1 MKLYINSEHLNQPTN
16 DITVHFHETLIGY
29 KHIRLFECK
38 LYNSWYNITKENNI
52 LTFTMT
58 GKKEPSIKVIE
69 PGNYNVETLSQAIGR
84 IKFINF
90 KRMHA
95 TGKTLLILD
104 EKYKVDFTSPK
115 NYAKMLGF
123 EEKVYEKTQISQN
136 RANFLPVSE
145 YVVHCD
151 IIDTQDYIN
160 GKRCDYLQILTLQDT
175 NEICEQVT
183 YSYPNSIPVPIK
195 HIPLNSIKI
204 WITDQNGNN
213 IDFHGYPITY
223 QLELL

>member
-1 MKLYINSEHLNQPTN
+1 MKLYINTKHLNQTGN
-16 DITVHFHETLIGY
+16 DVTIHFHETLTGY
-29 KHIRLFECK
+29 KHIRLLECK
-38 LYNSWYNITKENNI
+38 LYNSWFNITENNNRLKFI
-52 LTFTMT
+52 TT
-58 GKKEPSIKVIE
+58 GKPSSIKVIE
-69 PGNYNVETLSQAIGR
+69 PGNYNVDTLSQAIGR

-95 TGKTLLILD
+95 TGKTFMMLD
-104 EKYKVDFTSPK
+104 DTVKLDFRTPK
-115 NYAKMLGF
+115 NFAKILGF
-123 EEKVYEKTQISQN
+123 EEKMYNSSQISQN

-175 NEICEQVT
+175 QEISRQVT
-183 YSYPNSIPVPIK
+183 YSFPNSISVPIK
-195 HIPLNSIKI
+195 HTPLNSIRI
-204 WITDQNGNN
+204 WITDQKNN
-213 IDFHGYPITY
+213 PIDFHNHPISY